1 MEIKMSNDVVY
12 LTKDGLLKLKDEL
25 KELTEVKRPEVA
37 QKIKTAR
44 ELGDISENTMYDAAK
59 NEQAFVEG
67 RITELNDILKKAVV
81 LEEGSSN
88 GVVGVGCRVTV
99 HIEGDEEE
107 FHVVGAPEASALDK
121 KISIESPLGLALSG
135 KKVGDEVTI
144 EAPVGKLTYKIL
156 KVE

>member
-1 MEIKMSNDVVY
+1 MSNDVVY
-12 LTKDGLLKLKDEL
+12 LTKDGLVKLKDEL

-88 GVVGVGCRVTV
+88 GLVSVGCKVTV

-107 FHVVGAPEASALDK
+107 FHVVGAPEADPLDK

-135 KKVGDEVTI
+135 KKVGDEVTV